1 MTLTL
6 ARAAVRRHPL
16 SMLFTA
22 LLVALFARF
31 LYLPVPAIL
40 VAWATLSLLGIT
52 VWDAL
57 EPLILRWLGG
67 RSPSWLERE
76 RLDRA
81 LGSVRPEVVVLDAPE
96 PWLGHGLRTL
106 IVSRALLD
114 LLEDRAVQGI
124 LTQAV
129 HEVHCASL
137 AGELA
142 VWLGNLPLVIG
153 RVLGVWLTQL
163 GRLLALVVGSS
174 LVVPIL
180 LWPTG
185 FIRWAGR
192 LFGLVGVV
200 LLGSALLSS
209 GLAAPG
215 LGLLLGWPMVLGLQ
229 ALLAWESRRA

>member
-22 LLVALFARF
+22 LLVALSAR
-31 LYLPVPAIL
+31 LLGMPVP
-40 VAWATLSLLGIT
+40 VALAGWATLSLFGIT
-52 VWDAL
+52 LSHTL
-57 EPLILRWLGG
+57 EPIILRWLGC

-81 LGSVRPEVVVLDAPE
+81 LGSARLEVLVLDAAE

-124 LTQAV
+124 LTQTV
-129 HEVHCASL
+129 HEVRSASL

-153 RVLGVWLTQL
+153 RLLGVWQI
-163 GRLLALVVGSS
+163 GRAHV
-174 LVVPIL
+174 
-180 LWPTG
+180 
-185 FIRWAGR
+185 
-192 LFGLVGVV
+192 
-200 LLGSALLSS
+200 
-209 GLAAPG
+209 
-215 LGLLLGWPMVLGLQ
+215 
-229 ALLAWESRRA
+229 